1 MTLFVSYSKRGCD
14 MEKLV
19 TVLLTEQL
27 LPEVEHLNNYLNDG
41 WRIESVTLSPERH
54 QETWMVV
61 VLRKH

>member
-1 MTLFVSYSKRGCD
+1 

-19 TVLLTEQL
+19 TVLLTEQI

>member
-1 MTLFVSYSKRGCD
+1 

-41 WRIESVTLSPERH
+41 WRIESVTLSTERH